1 MLDIIRLISSTFSLQ
16 GYLTRRKSGFQFERN
31 EDLGVRACVCVRVCV
46 YLLMYVCE
54 CTLGSVDFIVHSARV
69 SKDFVSSFSLE
80 SVDEQFLDSGSE
92 TELLLSISLCI
103 SNQVCSKIFF

>member
-1 MLDIIRLISSTFSLQ
+1 MLDIVYVFSPRLLDEEEVLISIRTE
-16 GYLTRRKSGFQFERN
+16 RRPA
-31 EDLGVRACVCVRVCV
+31 RACVCLCVCV

-54 CTLGSVDFIVHSARV
+54 YTLGSVDFIVHSARV

-103 SNQVCSKIFF
+103 SIKCALKNFF